1 VNARISS
8 SGNTEEIR
16 FTAGCKINIGL
27 TITGRRADGFHL
39 IDSLFFPLDEPHDEL
54 FIRETADEAIRVEC
68 AEQGIDIRNNTL
80 TKAWEVFRKH
90 TGKAPGLHVRLVK
103 GIPWGAGL
111 GGGSSDAAVLLLFLR
126 DWLERQSGGVSVSDG
141 EMAVMACGVG
151 ADVPFFLNR
160 TPMRVTGIGDRITPC
175 PVSLP
180 GSELLLVTPDIR
192 VSTPWA
198 YKAFDGLVPGFSPK
212 PASPAQTVP
221 AALTTTHEED
231 KGVSLLCTP
240 GNAFVNDLET
250 AVFPRYPEL
259 ADIKR
264 SLLELGAAAAS
275 MSGSGSSIFGIF
287 SDAAVARSA
296 ERELST
302 NWPVH
307 HLHIRTGM

>member
-1 VNARISS
+1 MNAHISS
-8 SGNTEEIR
+8 ENAEEIR
-16 FTAGCKINIGL
+16 LIAGCKINIGL

-39 IDSLFFPLDEPHDEL
+39 IDSLFLPLDEPHDEL
-54 FIRETADEAIRVEC
+54 FVRKVSNGTIRVEC
-68 AEQGIDIRNNTL
+68 AEREIDARSNTL
-80 TKAWEVFRKH
+80 TKAWEIFRKH
-90 TGKAPGLHVRLVK
+90 AGKAPGIHVRLVK

-126 DWLERQSGGVSVSDG
+126 NWLGRQSGGFHLSDG
-141 EMAVMACGVG
+141 ELTAIACEVG
-151 ADVPFFLNR
+151 ADVPFFLTR
-160 TPMRVTGIGDRITPC
+160 TSMRVTGIGDKLTPC
-175 PVSLP
+175 SISLP
-180 GSELLLVTPDIR
+180 GSELLLVTPAIR

-198 YKAFDGLVPGFSPK
+198 YKAFDGLVPGISEEH
-212 PASPAQTVP
+212 AAPAQTVP
-221 AALTTTHEED
+221 AALTTTNEED

-287 SDAAVARSA
+287 SDAAVARNA
-296 ERELST
+296 ERELSI

>member
-1 VNARISS
+1 MNARISS
-8 SGNTEEIR
+8 ENAEEVR
-16 FTAGCKINIGL
+16 LTAGCKINIGL

-39 IDSLFFPLDEPHDEL
+39 IDSLFLPLDEPHDEL
-54 FIRETADEAIRVEC
+54 FIREVSGGTIRVEC
-68 AEQGIDIRNNTL
+68 AERGIDTRNNTL

-90 TGKAPGLHVRLVK
+90 AGKAPGLRVRLVK

-126 DWLERQSGGVSVSDG
+126 NWLDRQSGWGLLSDG
-141 EMAVMACGVG
+141 ELAAMACEVG
-151 ADVPFFLNR
+151 ADVPFFLTR
-160 TPMRVTGIGDRITPC
+160 TPMRVTGIGDRLTPC

-198 YKAFDGLVPGFSPK
+198 YKAFDGLVPGFSAK

-221 AALTTTHEED
+221 ATLTTTHEED

-296 ERELST
+296 EKELSK

>member
-1 VNARISS
+1 M
-8 SGNTEEIR
+8 
-16 FTAGCKINIGL
+16 
-27 TITGRRADGFHL
+27 
-39 IDSLFFPLDEPHDEL
+39 
-54 FIRETADEAIRVEC
+54 EC
-68 AEQGIDIRNNTL
+68 AEEGIDIRNNTL

-126 DWLERQSGGVSVSDG
+126 NWLERQGGGLRVSDG
-141 EMAVMACGVG
+141 EMAAMACGVG
-151 ADVPFFLNR
+151 ADVPFFLTR
-160 TPMRVTGIGDRITPC
+160 TPMRVTGIGDRLTPC
-175 PVSLP
+175 SVSLP

-198 YKAFDGLVPGFSPK
+198 YKAFDGLVPGFSAK

-287 SDAAVARSA
+287 SDAVVARRA

-307 HLHIRTGM
+307 HLYIRTGM